1 VRESDREQQS
11 VARRAE
17 RLAQRAGERARRKE
31 REALRAAER
40 ASRLARRA
48 GQRVSRDI
56 EDSIEDLVDK
66 VADQWNHKAQQW
78 LEDQKNKLHNHN
90 EDEDV
95 EGADKK
101 AIEARR
107 EARRLRAK
115 ADEADRR
122 ASELEKAGYQG
133 GHFKSRRRHGNFYR
147 DSKKAKVCGVCAGAA
162 QYLGVPIWQ
171 ARFAAI
177 IGLVF
182 MPQIIIPVYFIFY
195 FLMDDKPYY
204 RQVTDR
210 YDEPEQT
217 MAETVAHRSHDSG
230 RTLRDTKEKF
240 SDIEYRLRTME
251 SHVTSSHFELN
262 RELSKLSSERVS

>member
-107 EARRLRAK
+107 EARRL
-115 ADEADRR
+115 
-122 ASELEKAGYQG
+122 
-133 GHFKSRRRHGNFYR
+133 RRRHGNFYR